1 MSIINIKRVTSGY
14 KRAEKSQIVSLRI
27 LKLSI
32 RFFWVI
38 LIRYFDISDLVNLT
52 YYIECCFCFQIG
64 DWFVL
69 YQLCK
74 NCNPYFFREF
84 IRELAIEMKSRPK
97 KSKSTT
103 TLASPQSPILSR
115 PSPQSVINNGGAS
128 DLLLGRRASLPRVDD
143 GIAV

>member
-1 MSIINIKRVTSGY
+1 MNSN
-14 KRAEKSQIVSLRI
+14 
-27 LKLSI
+27 
-32 RFFWVI
+32 
-38 LIRYFDISDLVNLT
+38 
-52 YYIECCFCFQIG
+52 FCFQIG

-84 IRELAIEMKSRPK
+84 IRELAIEIKNRPK

-115 PSPQSVINNGGAS
+115 PSPQSVPQTNVINNGGVT
-128 DLLLGRRASLPRVDD
+128 DLSGRRASLPRVDD

>member
-1 MSIINIKRVTSGY
+1 MDTFLWLFNDIELLVDCANFSYI
-14 KRAEKSQIVSLRI
+14 QILMVESVLCS
-27 LKLSI
+27 KG
-32 RFFWVI
+32 
-38 LIRYFDISDLVNLT
+38 
-52 YYIECCFCFQIG
+52 QIG

-115 PSPQSVINNGGAS
+115 PSPQSATNVINNGGAS
-128 DLLLGRRASLPRVDD
+128 DLILGRRSSLPRVDD

>member
-1 MSIINIKRVTSGY
+1 MLVDCANFSYI
-14 KRAEKSQIVSLRI
+14 QILMVESVLCS
-27 LKLSI
+27 KG
-32 RFFWVI
+32 
-38 LIRYFDISDLVNLT
+38 
-52 YYIECCFCFQIG
+52 QIG

-84 IRELAIEMKSRPK
+84 IRELAIEMKNRPK

-115 PSPQSVINNGGAS
+115 PSPQSVTQATNVINNGGVT
-128 DLLLGRRASLPRVDD
+128 DLLGRRSSLPRVDD